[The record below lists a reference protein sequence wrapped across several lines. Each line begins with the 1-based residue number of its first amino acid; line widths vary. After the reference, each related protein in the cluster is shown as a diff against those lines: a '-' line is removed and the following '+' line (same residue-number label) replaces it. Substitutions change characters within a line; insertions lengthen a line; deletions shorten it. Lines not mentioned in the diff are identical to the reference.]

1 MVVYM
6 ETKINNQ
13 QKAAVENMHD
23 GCILCGETGSGKSRT
38 AIAYYEINHPNRDM
52 IIITTAKKRDTKD
65 WYYEAE
71 HLLSKNVNI
80 TVDSWNNITKYQ
92 DRKDTFFIFD
102 EQRVVGYG
110 TWAKTFIKIAKNNPW
125 ILLSATPGDCWMDY
139 VPVFIANGF
148 YKNITEFKHMHVIFK
163 RFSKYPC
170 IDRYV
175 NTKRL
180 VKCRDTILVRMAD
193 YRKTIRHDV
202 DILCDYDMVL
212 YKYIQKERK
221 DIETGLPIKN
231 VSELLYKMRKVIN
244 SDESREQEVLK
255 LTEKHSAV
263 IIFYNYDYELK
274 ILKSIPYK
282 EGTEIAEWNGHK
294 HEECP
299 DGKRWV
305 YLVQYSAG
313 CEGWNCIST
322 NAIIFYS
329 QTYSYKTLE
338 QAKGRIDR
346 MNTTFINLYYYHL
359 ISNSKLD
366 AAIRSALRRKKNFNE
381 SKFMNKW
388 DQSH

>member
-1 MVVYM
+1 M

-71 HLLSKNVNI
+71 HLISKNVNI
-80 TVDSWNNITKYQ
+80 IVDSWNNIKKYQ

-180 VKCRDTILVRMAD
+180 VKCRDAILVRMAD

-274 ILKSIPYK
+274 ILKNIPYK
-282 EGTEIAEWNGHK
+282 EGTVIAEWNGHK

-299 DGKRWV
+299 YDKRWV
-305 YLVQYSAG
+305 YLVQYAAG